1 MYIATTH
8 STNTLMK
15 TMLPREEFF
24 TIWAGEQTAGRGQAG
39 NSWEAEPGK
48 NLTFST
54 LLRPDD
60 IPVEAFFRLNMLVSL
75 AVVYTIQRFNS
86 EANDSTIQRFNS
98 EAFNGCSA
106 TIKWP
111 NDIYIGDKKVCG
123 ILIENILGEKKY
135 AIAGVGLNVNQR
147 VFVSNAP
154 NPTSLAL
161 ETGHEWELEPLLEQI
176 IKEMKALRPL
186 LCEPEELKSRYMRL
200 LYRREGYWPYVE
212 REVSTAPTMIQQ
224 GATPETFDAQ
234 IADIKD
240 DGTIV
245 LERRDGEKRNYHFK
259 QIRYV
264 L

>member
-15 TMLPREEFF
+15 TILPQEEFF
-24 TIWAGEQTAGRGQAG
+24 TIRAGEQTAGRGQAG

-54 LLRPDD
+54 LLCPDD
-60 IPVEAFFRLNMLVSL
+60 IPVETFFRLNMLVSL
-75 AVVYTIQRFNS
+75 AVTNAIDGKGNI
-86 EANDSTIQRFNS
+86 A
-98 EAFNGCSA
+98 A

-154 NPTSLAL
+154 NPTSLVL
-161 ETGHEWELEPLLEQI
+161 ETGHEWPLEPLLEQI
-176 IKEMKALRPL
+176 IAEMKALRPL
-186 LCEPEELKSRYMRL
+186 LHEPEELKRQYMRR

-212 REVSTAPTMIQQ
+212 REVSTAPTMIAQ
-224 GATPETFDAQ
+224 GAS
-234 IADIKD
+234 ADVFEARIVDVLD
-240 DGTIV
+240 DGTLL
-245 LERRDGEKRNYHFK
+245 LERRNGEKRNYHFK

>member
-75 AVVYTIQRFNS
+75 AVVNTIQQ
-86 EANDSTIQRFNS
+86 TYGLLNS
-98 EAFNGCSA
+98 EAFNSSSAALNGGIA

-186 LCEPEELKSRYMRL
+186 LCEPEELKSRYMRM
-200 LYRREGYWPYVE
+200 LYRREGYWPYIE
-212 REVSTAPTMIQQ
+212 REVSTAPTMIAQ
-224 GATPETFDAQ
+224 GAS
-234 IADIKD
+234 ADIFEARIIDILD
-240 DGTIV
+240 DGTLL

>member
-75 AVVYTIQRFNS
+75 AVVYTIQQTCGLLNS
-86 EANDSTIQRFNS
+86 EAFNS
-98 EAFNGCSA
+98 SSAAFNGCSA

-212 REVSTAPTMIQQ
+212 REVSTAPTMIAQ
-224 GATPETFDAQ
+224 GAS
-234 IADIKD
+234 ADIFEARIIDILD
-240 DGTIV
+240 DGTLL
-245 LERRDGEKRNYHFK
+245 LERRDGEERNYHFK

>member
-15 TMLPREEFF
+15 AMLPREEFF

-75 AVVYTIQRFNS
+75 AVVNAI
-86 EANDSTIQRFNS
+86 NS

-123 ILIENILGEKKY
+123 ILIENILGEQKY

-212 REVSTAPTMIQQ
+212 REVSTAPTMIAQ
-224 GATPETFDAQ
+224 GAS
-234 IADIKD
+234 ADIFEARIIDILD
-240 DGTIV
+240 DGTLL

>member
-1 MYIATTH
+1 
-8 STNTLMK
+8 
-15 TMLPREEFF
+15 MLPREEFF

-75 AVVYTIQRFNS
+75 AVVNAI
-86 EANDSTIQRFNS
+86 NS
-98 EAFNGCSA
+98 EAFNGCRA

-123 ILIENILGEKKY
+123 ILIENLLGEKKY

-186 LCEPEELKSRYMRL
+186 LCEPEELKSQYMRL
-200 LYRREGYWPYVE
+200 LYRREGYYPYVE
-212 REVSTAPTMIQQ
+212 REVSIAPTMIQQ
-224 GATPETFDAQ
+224 GATPESFDAK
-234 IADIKD
+234 IVDVKD

-245 LERRDGEKRNYHFK
+245 LERRDGKKKNYHFK